1 MEIKKIK
8 IAGCESDMIFTG
20 AKYIFYNDWY
30 GVVGLATRKG
40 FLAYSEDRH
49 TFVIK
54 AGTEY
59 TVCDRV
65 NRSSIITAMKRHIT
79 KSENKYKVHT
89 TFFEDSEEL
98 CNCQIDINI
107 VDYSQNN

>member
-40 FLAYSEDRH
+40 YNGEDKH
-49 TFVIK
+49 SFVIK
-54 AGTEY
+54 AGTKD
-59 TVCDRV
+59 TVGGRF
-65 NRSSIITAMKRHIT
+65 NRSSIITAMKRHIS

-89 TFFEDSEEL
+89 TFFDDSEEI

-107 VDYSQNN
+107 VDYNTK

>member
-20 AKYIFYNDWY
+20 AKHIFYNDWY

-54 AGTEY
+54 AGTEN
-59 TVCDRV
+59 TVGGRV
-65 NRSSIITAMKRHIT
+65 NRSSIITAMKRYIT
-79 KSENKYKVHT
+79 KCESFYNIKKT
-89 TFFEDSEEL
+89 IFEDSGEL
-98 CNCQIDINI
+98 CNCQIEFQLIE
-107 VDYSQNN
+107 QTK